1 LVERFESVVVDR
13 KVVDDDRFDDIEVTA
28 SGARIR
34 RQLKSSANPS
44 AALSLSD
51 FNSARSSLRFDRLV
65 NTMTAEGTQ
74 AADEYRL
81 SATWQP
87 PAATDALAGLL
98 LASNDLGTFSGFATT
113 TFRLDTSTLWP
124 EGGQP
129 ALAPLQHTPAG
140 AKALSREEVVRFC
153 ERFVIEVSLPPA
165 SLDLAAPGTL
175 ERLLLGLMSDQVGI
189 GRYPNHDRDVVDA
202 AALAI
207 YMASTAR
214 TAGEILRPPDVA
226 QRLQL
231 RTDFGRIAQA
241 FRMRTQATAVGY
253 GWASTSRACSDRTTA
268 TMNAQTNQFSD

>member
-1 LVERFESVVVDR
+1 
-13 KVVDDDRFDDIEVTA
+13 
-28 SGARIR
+28 
-34 RQLKSSANPS
+34 
-44 AALSLSD
+44 
-51 FNSARSSLRFDRLV
+51 
-65 NTMTAEGTQ
+65 
-74 AADEYRL
+74 
-81 SATWQP
+81 
-87 PAATDALAGLL
+87 
-98 LASNDLGTFSGFATT
+98 LGTFSGFATT